1 MSIDAVVARIGDIE
15 SRMAALNNAA
25 FTTSGGIMGQGI
37 VAVPG
42 STDYQS
48 QGGTTSATS
57 TGSTSASTFT
67 SALSQSLA
75 SAGIDT
81 STLNQAI
88 AENLGVTPS
97 ETTTAVGDTSS
108 ANGPTA
114 AQVIAKAKEWIGVPY
129 KWGGNTK
136 NGVDCSGFVKN
147 VLGQFGIEMPRVAR
161 QQMLE
166 GTKVNSLAEAKPGD
180 LVVFKNGKHIGF
192 YLGDNKMIDAPKPG
206 DHVRIRD
213 VYETPTSIRRVLD
226 SNIAPAVSQT
236 SSAYL
241 AQGQTSVADLLGMN
255 VSSRTS
261 FDLANLLTQTGVG
274 A

>member
-1 MSIDAVVARIGDIE
+1 
-15 SRMAALNNAA
+15 
-25 FTTSGGIMGQGI
+25 
-37 VAVPG
+37 
-42 STDYQS
+42 
-48 QGGTTSATS
+48 
-57 TGSTSASTFT
+57 
-67 SALSQSLA
+67 
-75 SAGIDT
+75 
-81 STLNQAI
+81 
-88 AENLGVTPS
+88 
-97 ETTTAVGDTSS
+97 
-108 ANGPTA
+108 
-114 AQVIAKAKEWIGVPY
+114 VIAKAKEWIGVPY